1 MGVVAEGV
9 ETQEE
14 WDALA
19 ELGCQ
24 VAQGYLIS
32 RPRPGA
38 DLLAWIERTG
48 GMYRMAV
55 EAEAAVPLPNF

>member
-1 MGVVAEGV
+1 
-9 ETQEE
+9 
-14 WDALA
+14 
-19 ELGCQ
+19 

-48 GMYRMAV
+48 GMFRMEA